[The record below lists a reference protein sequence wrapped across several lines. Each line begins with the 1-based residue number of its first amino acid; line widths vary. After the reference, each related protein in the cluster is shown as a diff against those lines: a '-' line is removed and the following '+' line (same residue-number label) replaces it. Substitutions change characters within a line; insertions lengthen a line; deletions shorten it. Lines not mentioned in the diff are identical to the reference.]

1 MAKKI
6 MAWSECSI
14 KIGPTG
20 ADDAMATVLNSI
32 GTIKDK
38 TASLEASEGDVMKAT
53 ASGGAVVAQ
62 EQLEGGFVLKSRV
75 IEPENEF
82 YSTLGLGE
90 ISGSDLIVKTH
101 VVAGCYSVKL
111 EPKNVGAKGIEAPK
125 TNIKF
130 TPGYSEEEGNYLDL
144 EFTILKTEGV
154 NPYWYKRV
162 TKQAANLLVVAPT
175 SLNFTAA
182 VDATGK
188 TITVTSTGNITS
200 ASVPS
205 EIEWCT
211 VTKSLKVAT
220 VKVLANANGESRS
233 CNISI
238 IADGKTAIVPVVQAG
253 V

>member
-1 MAKKI
+1 MGNKI

-20 ADDAMATVLNSI
+20 ADDAMAAVLNSI

-53 ASGGAVVAQ
+53 ASGGAIVAQ

-82 YSTLGLGE
+82 YSTLGLGD
-90 ISGSDLIVKTH
+90 ISGIDLIVKTH
-101 VVAGCYSVKL
+101 VVAGNYSVKL

-125 TNIKF
+125 TSIKF

-144 EFTILKTEGV
+144 EFTILKTEGAS
-154 NPYWYKRV
+154 PYWYKRV
-162 TKQAANLLVVAPT
+162 TKLAASLLTVAPV

-182 VDATGK
+182 ADSVGQ
-188 TITVTSTGNITS
+188 TVTTTSTGNVTK

-211 VTKSLKVAT
+211 VTKSGKVVT
-220 VKVLANANGESRS
+220 VKVAANNNSESRS
-233 CNISI
+233 CNVTIV
-238 IADGKTAIVPVVQAG
+238 ADGKTAIVPVVQAG